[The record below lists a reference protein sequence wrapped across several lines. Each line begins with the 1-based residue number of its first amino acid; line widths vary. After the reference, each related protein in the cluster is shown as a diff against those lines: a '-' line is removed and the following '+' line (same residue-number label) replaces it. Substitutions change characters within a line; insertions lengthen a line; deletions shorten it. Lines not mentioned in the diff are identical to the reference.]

1 MKKVPEKQE
10 GRHVKMRKELLAE
23 EFVEAYNDYEKYI
36 NSVLEMLQNP
46 ALEYLVLG
54 AVKKKEREVKALLE
68 LQRNG
73 MSTDE
78 AFRIG
83 KAE

>member
-1 MKKVPEKQE
+1 
-10 GRHVKMRKELLAE
+10 MRKELLAE

-36 NSVLEMLQNP
+36 NSVLEMLKNP

-54 AVKKKEREVKALLE
+54 AIEKKEREIKALLE

-73 MSTDE
+73 ISIEE
-78 AFRIG
+78 AFQLE